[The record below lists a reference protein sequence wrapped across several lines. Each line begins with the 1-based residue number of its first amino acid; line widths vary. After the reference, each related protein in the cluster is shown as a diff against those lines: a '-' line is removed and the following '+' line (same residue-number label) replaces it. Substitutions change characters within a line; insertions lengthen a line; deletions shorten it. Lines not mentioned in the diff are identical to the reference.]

1 MEYQKKMK
9 IVIKEKMILN
19 SKVEIMI
26 IFMKINLN
34 DLSTTK
40 NFMKVSLFRKKK
52 TILYLYYD
60 MEKVNFLIMKVYMKE
75 NFFMIIEQVEEK
87 LITTI
92 MKNFIFS
99 KMILSNIYMKLVKKM
114 ELFYM
119 EYMINVSLQK

>member
-60 MEKVNFLIMKVYMKE
+60 MEKVYFLIMKVYMKE
-75 NFFMIIEQVEEK
+75 NFFMIFEQVEEK

-114 ELFYM
+114 EQFYM